1 MGIDEAK
8 EKVTQMTNESASS
21 TKIERFEEV
30 SVSVDRSTIEEDIFI
45 RDQTTSNSEGEKIE
59 RNENSNESARE
70 APVLDWKDTNDGAM
84 GLKEKLQGEP
94 DNKGTTKRMI
104 YSGKLQ
110 INVIKAEDLEKMDV
124 LQKADPYVNVKYGS
138 QVSKSKKKKNT
149 LTPEWNHKVDLNL
162 EGESLDE
169 IEIEVM
175 DWERLGKDE
184 LMGKVALPL
193 EVAVHKS
200 SEGGF
205 WLDLKN
211 CKSGRLMVATE
222 FSGTKTQ
229 RTVTMRVTENVS
241 KKESSETEN
250 NAGAESITKDKAKT
264 NQPKDKEVEEQLPVP
279 LVQKVDQ
286 TESNPTPSDDDD
298 DGAKALKSL
307 LLKDQTE
314 GGDKSETP
322 KEKTS
327 TEGKI
332 QAAGKQKN
340 DQADVEGF
348 ETDMLGNESEKKV
361 KASNP
366 DVIEVANSTV
376 TKVIIDAQQKVSET
390 TSNRTTKESETNGTS
405 AEDMNAEAGKPK
417 EEVHLDWKDDKDGA
431 QGLKTLL
438 TDGKEEEEKR
448 ESNIEVISVATA
460 TVTKVIEEA
469 KKKVA
474 ETASGKSTTSSEEK
488 KEDTP
493 EKDKTLPK
501 ENQPDWRDD
510 KDGAK
515 GLKSLLQGDLEQ
527 ESEKE
532 GAGDKTVTATEAK
545 PTKDQVG

>member
-1 MGIDEAK
+1 MG
-8 EKVTQMTNESASS
+8 
-21 TKIERFEEV
+21 
-30 SVSVDRSTIEEDIFI
+30 
-45 RDQTTSNSEGEKIE
+45 
-59 RNENSNESARE
+59 
-70 APVLDWKDTNDGAM
+70 
-84 GLKEKLQGEP
+84 GEP
-94 DNKGTTKRMI
+94 ANKETTRKMI
-104 YSGKLQ
+104 YTGKLQ

-149 LTPEWNHKVDLNL
+149 LTPEWKHKVDLNL

-184 LMGKVALPL
+184 PMGKVALPL
-193 EVAVHKS
+193 EVAVDKS

-205 WLDLKN
+205 WLDLKG

-222 FSGTKTQ
+222 VSGSKTQ

-250 NAGAESITKDKAKT
+250 NAGAESIPKDKAKT
-264 NQPKDKEVEEQLPVP
+264 NQHKDMEVEEQLPVP
-279 LVQKVDQ
+279 PVRKVDQ
-286 TESNPTPSDDDD
+286 TESNPTVSDDD
-298 DGAKALKSL
+298 DGAQALKSL
-307 LLKDQTE
+307 LLKDETE
-314 GGDKSETP
+314 GADKSETP

-332 QAAGKQKN
+332 QGAENQKN
-340 DQADVEGF
+340 DQGSEEGS
-348 ETDMLGNESEKKV
+348 ETVLLDNDSEKKV
-361 KASNP
+361 KASNS
-366 DVIEVANSTV
+366 DLIEVAKSTV
-376 TKVIIDAQQKVSET
+376 TKVIIDAHRKVSET
-390 TSNRTTKESETNGTS
+390 TSNKTTKESETNGTS

-460 TVTKVIEEA
+460 TVTKVIEEE

-474 ETASGKSTTSSEEK
+474 MMRKVRV
-488 KEDTP
+488 P
-493 EKDKTLPK
+493 
-501 ENQPDWRDD
+501 NQRKRRQRRRNPPQMSARW
-510 KDGAK
+510 
-515 GLKSLLQGDLEQ
+515 S
-527 ESEKE
+527 
-532 GAGDKTVTATEAK
+532 
-545 PTKDQVG
+545 